1 MKKIL
6 LGLLAVVIAGGLVY
20 AANDTFTITLSPTGD
35 RGVLITTTTVG
46 LGGMAP
52 SEVKTTGAIPCTS
65 TGTIANIEYEIS
77 AAVTGGTAVL
87 TADADVTPVSTE
99 LCLQALFNAAVEAF
113 AAKDVVT
120 TVAQQVGDGA
130 PGEFEGTDDDM
141 DALGLLVSRNL
152 WCQVTMPSAIDYTGT
167 QTITVTVNAIAG
179 E

>member
-99 LCLQALFNAAVEAF
+99 LCLQALFNSTLGAF
-113 AAKDVVT
+113 GTEDVVT
-120 TVAQQVGDGA
+120 TGTQQVGDAA
-130 PGEFEGTDDDM
+130 PGEFEGADDNM
-141 DALGLLVSRNL
+141 DAMALNESRNL
-152 WCQVTMPSAIDYTGT
+152 WCQVTMPSTIDYSGT
-167 QTITVTVNAIAG
+167 QTITVTLDAIAG

>member
-120 TVAQQVGDGA
+120 TVAQQVGDV
-130 PGEFEGTDDDM
+130 PQEFEGDVEM
-141 DALGLLVSRNL
+141 DAMGLLVSRNL
-152 WCQVTMPSAIDYTGT
+152 WCQVTMPSTIDYSGT
-167 QTITVTVNAIAG
+167 QTITVTVDAIAG